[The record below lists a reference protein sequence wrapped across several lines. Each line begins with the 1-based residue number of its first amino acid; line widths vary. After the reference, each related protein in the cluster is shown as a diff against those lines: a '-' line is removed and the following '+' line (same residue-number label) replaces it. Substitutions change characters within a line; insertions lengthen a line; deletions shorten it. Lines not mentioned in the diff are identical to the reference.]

1 MVSAKGVARAVA
13 IVAAL
18 LLSLFAAIGCAAAE
32 PVPASSGRG
41 TGTTVARAEPETRN
55 CLARRHASN
64 GIRLVLPGTVSV
76 PAPASAPRG
85 ATGTD
90 ETVPVDDAQVSAAVT
105 APRTARQAVPLSRSG
120 ELPVAH
126 GAFRC

>member
-1 MVSAKGVARAVA
+1 M
-13 IVAAL
+13 AAL

-32 PVPASSGRG
+32 PVPASGRG

-55 CLARRHASN
+55 CLARRQGSN

-85 ATGTD
+85 SAGTD
-90 ETVPVDDAQVSAAVT
+90 ETVPVEDAQVSAAVT

>member
-1 MVSAKGVARAVA
+1 M
-13 IVAAL
+13 AAL

-32 PVPASSGRG
+32 PVPVSGRG
-41 TGTTVARAEPETRN
+41 AGTTVARVEPETRN
-55 CLARRHASN
+55 CLARRHGSN

-76 PAPASAPRG
+76 PAPAPAPRG
-85 ATGTD
+85 GTGTD
-90 ETVPVDDAQVSAAVT
+90 ETVPAEGAQVSAAVT

-120 ELPVAH
+120 ELPIAL